1 MNPSD
6 FEETLTQS
14 GVKGM
19 HWGVRKDDSKSMGLT
34 DQQKAARRDLYK
46 RLAVAGAVIA
56 AGLLVQH
63 GPTVMSQI
71 ANRAEVN
78 RGLAKVPQ
86 IMAKAAPLKYAKN
99 SGGVYKITTL

>member
-1 MNPSD
+1 MTTVKH
-6 FEETLTQS
+6 F

-19 HWGVRKDDSKSMGLT
+19 HWGVRKDNSNSSGLT
-34 DQQKAARRDLYK
+34 DEQKAARRDLYK

-63 GPTVMSQI
+63 GPTLLNQVAQRAE
-71 ANRAEVN
+71 ANRN
-78 RGLAKVPQ
+78 LAKIPQ
-86 IMAKAAPLKYAKN
+86 LLATATPLKYAKN